1 MESLRLPDCSALIA
15 TALDEDFAYGPD
27 YTSLAT
33 VPGEARC
40 TAEFTAREAGTIAG
54 LGLIEEVLGATAQH
68 LAQWGV
74 DTAGSA
80 LADAPAPTITLH
92 STDGDRVAPGQVIAT
107 VQAPTLLVLA
117 AERTMLNMV
126 SHVSGIAT
134 QTRRW
139 VDAIAAAAADTGT
152 PDSVKQAQVRDTRK
166 TLPGLRTL
174 QKYAVRAG
182 GGANHRMGL
191 GDAAMIKDNH
201 VLAVGGSV
209 ATALRRVREHAP
221 DIACEVEVDTLDQLD
236 EVLPLH
242 PDMVLLDNF
251 ALADVHTAVHRRQAL
266 SPTTA
271 LEASGGLQLENAGE
285 YGTSGVDY
293 IAVGALTHSV
303 RVLDIG
309 LDFS

>member
-1 MESLRLPDCSALIA
+1 MERLLLPDCSALIA
-15 TALDEDFAYGPD
+15 TALEEDFAFGPD

-33 VPGEARC
+33 VPGKARC

-54 LGLIEEVLGATAQH
+54 LGLIEEVLEATAQR

-92 STDGDRVAPGQVIAT
+92 STDGDSVTPGQVIAT

-126 SHVSGIAT
+126 SHASAIAT
-134 QTRRW
+134 QTRCW
-139 VDAIAAAAADTGT
+139 VDAIATTAEETGT
-152 PDSVKQAQVRDTRK
+152 PDSIKQAQVRDTRK
-166 TLPGLRTL
+166 TLPGLRAL

-221 DIACEVEVDTLDQLD
+221 DIPCEVEVDTLDQLE

-251 ALADVHTAVHRRQAL
+251 ALADVLTAVHRRDAR
-266 SPTTA
+266 SPSTA
-271 LEASGGLQLENAGE
+271 LEASGGLTLDQADE

>member
-1 MESLRLPDCSALIA
+1 MGNLRLPDCSGLIA

-33 VPGEARC
+33 VPGKARC

-54 LGLIEEVLGATAQH
+54 LGLIEQVLDATAQR
-68 LAQWGV
+68 LSQWGV
-74 DTAGSA
+74 DTGPT
-80 LADAPAPTITLH
+80 LGDAPSITLH

-126 SHVSGIAT
+126 SHASAIAT

-152 PDSVKQAQVRDTRK
+152 PDGVNQAQVRDTRK
-166 TLPGLRTL
+166 TLPGLRAL

-221 DIACEVEVDTLDQLD
+221 DIPCEVEVDTLDQLE
-236 EVLPLH
+236 EVLPLR

>member
-1 MESLRLPDCSALIA
+1 MGNLRLPDCSGLIA

-33 VPGEARC
+33 VPGKARC

-54 LGLIEEVLGATAQH
+54 LGLIEQVLDATAQR
-68 LAQWGV
+68 LSQWGV
-74 DTAGSA
+74 DTGPT
-80 LADAPAPTITLH
+80 LGDAPSITLH

-126 SHVSGIAT
+126 SHASAIAT

-152 PDSVKQAQVRDTRK
+152 PDGVNQAQVRDTRK
-166 TLPGLRTL
+166 TLPGLRAL

-221 DIACEVEVDTLDQLD
+221 DIPCEVEVDTLDQLE

-285 YGTSGVDY
+285 YGASGVDF

>member
-1 MESLRLPDCSALIA
+1 MGNLRLPDCSGLIA

-33 VPGEARC
+33 VPGKARC

-54 LGLIEEVLGATAQH
+54 LGLIEQVLDATAQR
-68 LAQWGV
+68 LSQWGV
-74 DTAGSA
+74 DTGPT
-80 LADAPAPTITLH
+80 LGDAPSITLH

-126 SHVSGIAT
+126 SHASAIAT

-152 PDSVKQAQVRDTRK
+152 PDGVNQAQVRDTRK
-166 TLPGLRTL
+166 TLPGLRAL

-221 DIACEVEVDTLDQLD
+221 DIPCEVEVDTLDQLE

-251 ALADVHTAVHRRQAL
+251 ALGDVHTAVHRRQAL

>member
-1 MESLRLPDCSALIA
+1 M
-15 TALDEDFAYGPD
+15 
-27 YTSLAT
+27 
-33 VPGEARC
+33 
-40 TAEFTAREAGTIAG
+40 
-54 LGLIEEVLGATAQH
+54 
-68 LAQWGV
+68 
-74 DTAGSA
+74 
-80 LADAPAPTITLH
+80 
-92 STDGDRVAPGQVIAT
+92 
-107 VQAPTLLVLA
+107 
-117 AERTMLNMV
+117 
-126 SHVSGIAT
+126 
-134 QTRRW
+134 
-139 VDAIAAAAADTGT
+139 
-152 PDSVKQAQVRDTRK
+152 RDTRK
-166 TLPGLRTL
+166 TLPGLRAL

>member
-1 MESLRLPDCSALIA
+1 MGNLRLPDCSGLIA

-33 VPGEARC
+33 VPGKARC

-54 LGLIEEVLGATAQH
+54 LGLIEQVLDATAQR
-68 LAQWGV
+68 LSQWGV
-74 DTAGSA
+74 DTGPT
-80 LADAPAPTITLH
+80 LGDAPTPSITLH

-126 SHVSGIAT
+126 SHASAIAT

-152 PDSVKQAQVRDTRK
+152 PDGVNQAQVRDTRK
-166 TLPGLRTL
+166 TLPGLRAL

-221 DIACEVEVDTLDQLD
+221 DIACEVEVDTLDQLE

-285 YGTSGVDY
+285 YGTSGVDF

>member
-1 MESLRLPDCSALIA
+1 MDNLRLPDCSGLIA

-54 LGLIEEVLGATAQH
+54 LGLIEQVLDATAKR
-68 LAQWGV
+68 LSQWGV
-74 DTAGSA
+74 DTGPA
-80 LADAPAPTITLH
+80 LADAPTPSITLH

-107 VQAPTLLVLA
+107 VQVPTLLVLA

-126 SHVSGIAT
+126 SHASAIAT

-139 VDAIAAAAADTGT
+139 VDAIAAAAEDTGT
-152 PDSVKQAQVRDTRK
+152 PDSIKQAKVRDTRK
-166 TLPGLRTL
+166 TLPSLRAL

-221 DIACEVEVDTLDQLD
+221 DIPCEVEVDTLDQLE

>member
-1 MESLRLPDCSALIA
+1 MGNLRLPDCSGLIA

-33 VPGEARC
+33 VPGKARC

-54 LGLIEEVLGATAQH
+54 LGLIEQVLDATAQR
-68 LAQWGV
+68 LSQWGV
-74 DTAGSA
+74 DTGPT
-80 LADAPAPTITLH
+80 LGDAPSITLH

-126 SHVSGIAT
+126 SHASAIAT

-139 VDAIAAAAADTGT
+139 VDAIAAAAEEKGT
-152 PDSVKQAQVRDTRK
+152 PESVKQAQVRDTRK
-166 TLPGLRTL
+166 TLPGLRAL

-221 DIACEVEVDTLDQLD
+221 DIACEVEVDTLDQLE

-285 YGTSGVDY
+285 YGTSGVDF

>member
-1 MESLRLPDCSALIA
+1 MGNLRLPDCSGLIA

-33 VPGEARC
+33 VPGKARC

-54 LGLIEEVLGATAQH
+54 LGLIEQVLDATAQR
-68 LAQWGV
+68 LSQWGV
-74 DTAGSA
+74 DTGPT
-80 LADAPAPTITLH
+80 LGDAPSITLH

-107 VQAPTLLVLA
+107 VQAPALLVLT

-126 SHVSGIAT
+126 SHASAIAT

-152 PDSVKQAQVRDTRK
+152 PESVKQAQVRDTRK
-166 TLPGLRTL
+166 TLPGLRAL

-221 DIACEVEVDTLDQLD
+221 DIPCEVEVDTLDQLE

-285 YGTSGVDY
+285 YGASGVDF

>member
-54 LGLIEEVLGATAQH
+54 LGLIEEVLEATAQH

-191 GDAAMIKDNH
+191 GHAAMIKDNH

-251 ALADVHTAVHRRQAL
+251 ALADVHTAVHCRQAL

-271 LEASGGLQLENAGE
+271 LEVSGGLQLENAGE

>member
-1 MESLRLPDCSALIA
+1 MGNLRLPDCSGLIA

-33 VPGEARC
+33 VPGKARC

-54 LGLIEEVLGATAQH
+54 LGLIEQVLDATAQR
-68 LAQWGV
+68 LSQWRV
-74 DTAGSA
+74 DTGPT
-80 LADAPAPTITLH
+80 LGDAPSITLH

-126 SHVSGIAT
+126 SHASAIAT

-152 PDSVKQAQVRDTRK
+152 PDGVNQAQVRDTRK
-166 TLPGLRTL
+166 TLPGLRAL

-221 DIACEVEVDTLDQLD
+221 DIPCEVEVDTLDQLE

>member
-1 MESLRLPDCSALIA
+1 MGNLRLPDCSGLIA

-54 LGLIEEVLGATAQH
+54 LGLIEQVLDATAQR
-68 LAQWGV
+68 LSQWGV
-74 DTAGSA
+74 DTGSA
-80 LADAPAPTITLH
+80 LADAPTHTITLH

-107 VQAPTLLVLA
+107 VQAPTLLVLT

-126 SHVSGIAT
+126 SHASAIAT

-152 PDSVKQAQVRDTRK
+152 PESVKQAQVRDTRK
-166 TLPGLRTL
+166 TLPGLRAL

-221 DIACEVEVDTLDQLD
+221 DIPCEVEVDTLDQLE

-251 ALADVHTAVHRRQAL
+251 TLADVHTAVHRRQAL

-285 YGTSGVDY
+285 YGTSGVDF

>member
-1 MESLRLPDCSALIA
+1 MGNLRLPDCSGLIA

-54 LGLIEEVLGATAQH
+54 LGLIEQVLDATAQR
-68 LAQWGV
+68 LSQWGV
-74 DTAGSA
+74 DTGSA
-80 LADAPAPTITLH
+80 LVDAPTPTITLH

-126 SHVSGIAT
+126 SHASAIAT
-134 QTRRW
+134 QTRHW
-139 VDAIAAAAADTGT
+139 VDAIAAAAEDTGT
-152 PDSVKQAQVRDTRK
+152 PDGVNQAQVRDTRK
-166 TLPGLRTL
+166 TLPGLRAL

-182 GGANHRMGL
+182 GGANHRKGL

-201 VLAVGGSV
+201 VLAAGGSV
-209 ATALRRVREHAP
+209 ATALRRVREHSP
-221 DIACEVEVDTLDQLD
+221 DIPCEVEVDTLDQLE

-285 YGTSGVDY
+285 YGTSGVDF

>member
-1 MESLRLPDCSALIA
+1 MGNLRLPDCSGLIA
-15 TALDEDFAYGPD
+15 TTLDEDFAYGPD

-33 VPGEARC
+33 VPGKARC

-54 LGLIEEVLGATAQH
+54 LGLIEQVLDATAQR
-68 LAQWGV
+68 LSQWGV
-74 DTAGSA
+74 DTGPT
-80 LADAPAPTITLH
+80 LGDAPSITLH

-126 SHVSGIAT
+126 SHASAIAT

-152 PDSVKQAQVRDTRK
+152 PDGVNQAQVRDTRK
-166 TLPGLRTL
+166 TLPGLRAL

-221 DIACEVEVDTLDQLD
+221 DIPCEVEVDTLDQLE
-236 EVLPLH
+236 EVLPLR

>member
-1 MESLRLPDCSALIA
+1 MGNLRLPDCSGLIA

-54 LGLIEEVLGATAQH
+54 LGLIEQVLDATAQR
-68 LAQWGV
+68 LSQWGV
-74 DTAGSA
+74 DTGSA
-80 LADAPAPTITLH
+80 LVDAPTPTITLH

-126 SHVSGIAT
+126 SHASAIAT

-152 PDSVKQAQVRDTRK
+152 PDGVNQAQVRDTRK
-166 TLPGLRTL
+166 TLPGLRAL

-221 DIACEVEVDTLDQLD
+221 DIPCEVEVDTLDQLE

>member
-1 MESLRLPDCSALIA
+1 MGNLRLPDCSGLIA

-54 LGLIEEVLGATAQH
+54 LGLIEQVLDATAQR
-68 LAQWGV
+68 LSQWGV
-74 DTAGSA
+74 DTGSA
-80 LADAPAPTITLH
+80 LVDAPTPTITLH

-126 SHVSGIAT
+126 SHASAIAT

-152 PDSVKQAQVRDTRK
+152 PDGVNQAQVRDTRK
-166 TLPGLRTL
+166 TLPGLRAL

-201 VLAVGGSV
+201 VLAVGDSV

-221 DIACEVEVDTLDQLD
+221 DIPCEVEVDTLDQLE

-285 YGTSGVDY
+285 YGTSGVDF
-293 IAVGALTHSV
+293 ITVGALTHSV

>member
-1 MESLRLPDCSALIA
+1 MGNLRLPDCSGLIA

-33 VPGEARC
+33 VPGKARC

-54 LGLIEEVLGATAQH
+54 LGLIEQVLDATAQR
-68 LAQWGV
+68 LSQWGV
-74 DTAGSA
+74 DTGPT
-80 LADAPAPTITLH
+80 LGDAPSITLH

-126 SHVSGIAT
+126 SHASAIAT

-139 VDAIAAAAADTGT
+139 VDAIAAAAEEKGT
-152 PDSVKQAQVRDTRK
+152 PESVKQAQVRDTRK
-166 TLPGLRTL
+166 TLPGLRAL

-221 DIACEVEVDTLDQLD
+221 DIACEVEVDTLDQLE

-285 YGTSGVDY
+285 YGASGVDF

>member
-1 MESLRLPDCSALIA
+1 MGNLRLPDCSGLIA

-33 VPGEARC
+33 VPGKARC

-54 LGLIEEVLGATAQH
+54 LGLIEQVLDATAQR
-68 LAQWGV
+68 LSQWGV
-74 DTAGSA
+74 DTGPT
-80 LADAPAPTITLH
+80 LGDAPSITLH

-107 VQAPTLLVLA
+107 VQAPTLLVLT

-126 SHVSGIAT
+126 SHASAIAT

-152 PDSVKQAQVRDTRK
+152 PDGVNQAQVRDTRK
-166 TLPGLRTL
+166 TLPGLRAL

-221 DIACEVEVDTLDQLD
+221 DIPCEVEVDTLDQLE

-251 ALADVHTAVHRRQAL
+251 ALADVHTAVHRRNTL

-285 YGTSGVDY
+285 YGTSGVDF

>member
-1 MESLRLPDCSALIA
+1 MDNLRLPDCSALIA

-33 VPGEARC
+33 VPGKARC
-40 TAEFTAREAGTIAG
+40 TAEFTAREAGTITG
-54 LGLIEEVLGATAQH
+54 LGLIEQVLDATAQR
-68 LAQWGV
+68 LSQWGV
-74 DTAGSA
+74 DTGPT
-80 LADAPAPTITLH
+80 LGDAPSITLH

-126 SHVSGIAT
+126 SHASAIAT
-134 QTRRW
+134 QTRCR
-139 VDAIAAAAADTGT
+139 VDAIATTAEETGT
-152 PDSVKQAQVRDTRK
+152 PDSIKQAQVRDTRK
-166 TLPGLRTL
+166 TLPGLRAL

-221 DIACEVEVDTLDQLD
+221 DIPCEVEVDTLDQLE

>member
-1 MESLRLPDCSALIA
+1 MGNLRLPDCSGLIA

-33 VPGEARC
+33 VPGKALC

-54 LGLIEEVLGATAQH
+54 LGLIEQVLDATAQR
-68 LAQWGV
+68 LSQWGV
-74 DTAGSA
+74 DTGPT
-80 LADAPAPTITLH
+80 LGDAPSITLH

-126 SHVSGIAT
+126 SHASAIAT
-134 QTRRW
+134 QTRHW
-139 VDAIAAAAADTGT
+139 VDAIAAAAEDTGT
-152 PDSVKQAQVRDTRK
+152 PESIKQAQVRDTRK
-166 TLPGLRTL
+166 TLPGLRAL

>member
-40 TAEFTAREAGTIAG
+40 TADFTAREAGTIAG
-54 LGLIEEVLGATAQH
+54 LGLIEEVLEATAQR

-92 STDGDRVAPGQVIAT
+92 FTDGDRVAPGQVIAT
-107 VQAPTLLVLA
+107 VQAPALLVLA

-152 PDSVKQAQVRDTRK
+152 PNSVKQAQVRDTRK
-166 TLPGLRTL
+166 TLPGLRAL

-201 VLAVGGSV
+201 VLAVGSV

-221 DIACEVEVDTLDQLD
+221 VIACEVEVDTLDQLD
-236 EVLPLH
+236 EVLLLH

-251 ALADVHTAVHRRQAL
+251 ALADVHTAVHCRQAL

-271 LEASGGLQLENAGE
+271 LEVSGGLQLENAGE

>member
-1 MESLRLPDCSALIA
+1 MGNLRLPDCSGLIA

-33 VPGEARC
+33 VPGKALC

-54 LGLIEEVLGATAQH
+54 LGLIEQVLDATAQR
-68 LAQWGV
+68 LSQWGV
-74 DTAGSA
+74 DTGPT
-80 LADAPAPTITLH
+80 LGDAPSITLH

-126 SHVSGIAT
+126 SHASAIAT
-134 QTRRW
+134 QTRHW
-139 VDAIAAAAADTGT
+139 VDAIAAAAEDTGT
-152 PDSVKQAQVRDTRK
+152 PESIKQAQVRDTRK
-166 TLPGLRTL
+166 TLPGLRAL

-221 DIACEVEVDTLDQLD
+221 DIACEVEVDTLDQLE

-266 SPTTA
+266 SQP
-271 LEASGGLQLENAGE
+271 
-285 YGTSGVDY
+285 
-293 IAVGALTHSV
+293 
-303 RVLDIG
+303 RR
-309 LDFS
+309 

>member
-1 MESLRLPDCSALIA
+1 MEDLRLPDCSALIS

-54 LGLIEEVLGATAQH
+54 LGLIEQVLDATAQR
-68 LAQWGV
+68 LSQWGV
-74 DTAGSA
+74 VTGPT
-80 LADAPAPTITLH
+80 LADAPTITLH
-92 STDGDRVAPGQVIAT
+92 STDGDRVTPGQVIAT

-126 SHVSGIAT
+126 SHASAIAT

-139 VDAIAAAAADTGT
+139 VDAIAAAAEEKGT
-152 PDSVKQAQVRDTRK
+152 PESVKQAQVRDTRK
-166 TLPGLRTL
+166 TLPGLRAL
-174 QKYAVRAG
+174 QKYAVRTG

-221 DIACEVEVDTLDQLD
+221 DIPCEVEVDTLDQLD

>member
-1 MESLRLPDCSALIA
+1 MDNLRLPDCSALIA

-33 VPGEARC
+33 VPGENRC
-40 TAEFTAREAGTIAG
+40 TAEFTAREAGAIAG
-54 LGLIEEVLGATAQH
+54 LGLIEQVLEATAQR
-68 LAQWGV
+68 LSQWGV
-74 DTAGSA
+74 DTGPAP
-80 LADAPAPTITLH
+80 ADAPTPTITLH
-92 STDGDRVAPGQVIAT
+92 STDGDRVTPGQVIAT

-126 SHVSGIAT
+126 SHASAIAT

-139 VDAIAAAAADTGT
+139 VDAIAAAAEETGT
-152 PDSVKQAQVRDTRK
+152 PDSAKQAQVRDTRK
-166 TLPGLRTL
+166 TLPGLRAL

-221 DIACEVEVDTLDQLD
+221 DIPCEVEVDTLDQLE

>member
-1 MESLRLPDCSALIA
+1 MGNLRLPDCSGLIA

-33 VPGEARC
+33 VPGKALC

-54 LGLIEEVLGATAQH
+54 LGLIEQVLDATAQR
-68 LAQWGV
+68 LSQWGV
-74 DTAGSA
+74 DTGPT
-80 LADAPAPTITLH
+80 LGDAPSITLH

-107 VQAPTLLVLA
+107 VQAPTLLVLT

-126 SHVSGIAT
+126 SHASAIAT

-139 VDAIAAAAADTGT
+139 VDAIAATAEETGT
-152 PDSVKQAQVRDTRK
+152 PDSIKQAKVRDTRK
-166 TLPGLRTL
+166 TLPGLRAL

-221 DIACEVEVDTLDQLD
+221 DIPCEVEVDTLDQLE

-251 ALADVHTAVHRRQAL
+251 ALADVHTAVHRRNTL

-285 YGTSGVDY
+285 YGTSGVDF

>member
-54 LGLIEEVLGATAQH
+54 LGLIEEVLEATAQR

-80 LADAPAPTITLH
+80 LADAPSTTLH
-92 STDGDRVAPGQVIAT
+92 STDGDRVAPDQVIAT
-107 VQAPTLLVLA
+107 VQAPTLLVLG

-126 SHVSGIAT
+126 SHASAIAT

-166 TLPGLRTL
+166 TLPGLRAL

-285 YGTSGVDY
+285 YGISGVDY

>member
-1 MESLRLPDCSALIA
+1 MEDLRLPDCSALIA
-15 TALDEDFAYGPD
+15 TGLDEDFAYGPD

-54 LGLIEEVLGATAQH
+54 LGLIEQVLDATAQRLSH
-68 LAQWGV
+68 WGV
-74 DTAGSA
+74 VTGPT
-80 LADAPAPTITLH
+80 LADVPTITLH
-92 STDGDRVAPGQVIAT
+92 STDGDRVTPGHVIAT

-126 SHVSGIAT
+126 SHVSAIAT

-139 VDAIAAAAADTGT
+139 VDAIAAAAEDTGT
-152 PDSVKQAQVRDTRK
+152 PGSVKQAQVRDTRK
-166 TLPGLRTL
+166 TLPGLRAL

-221 DIACEVEVDTLDQLD
+221 DIPCEVEVDTLDQLE

>member
-54 LGLIEEVLGATAQH
+54 LGLIEEVLGVTAQH

-92 STDGDRVAPGQVIAT
+92 FTDGDRVAPGQVIAT

-166 TLPGLRTL
+166 TLPGLRAL

-251 ALADVHTAVHRRQAL
+251 ALADVHTAVHCCQAL

-271 LEASGGLQLENAGE
+271 LEVSGGLQLENAGE

>member
-1 MESLRLPDCSALIA
+1 MGNLRLPDCSALIA

-33 VPGEARC
+33 VPGKARC

-54 LGLIEEVLGATAQH
+54 LGLIEQVLDATAQR
-68 LAQWGV
+68 LSQWGV
-74 DTAGSA
+74 DTGPT
-80 LADAPAPTITLH
+80 LGDAPSITLH

-126 SHVSGIAT
+126 SHASAIAT

-152 PDSVKQAQVRDTRK
+152 PDGVNQAQVRDTRK
-166 TLPGLRTL
+166 TLPGLRAL

-221 DIACEVEVDTLDQLD
+221 DIPCEVEVDTLDQLE
-236 EVLPLH
+236 EVLPLR

>member
-1 MESLRLPDCSALIA
+1 MGNLRLPDCSGLIA

-33 VPGEARC
+33 VPGKARC

-54 LGLIEEVLGATAQH
+54 LGLIEQVLDATAQR
-68 LAQWGV
+68 LSQWGV
-74 DTAGSA
+74 DTGPT
-80 LADAPAPTITLH
+80 LGDAPSITLH

-107 VQAPTLLVLA
+107 VQAPTLLVLT

-126 SHVSGIAT
+126 SHASAIAT

-152 PDSVKQAQVRDTRK
+152 PDGVNQAQVRDTRK
-166 TLPGLRTL
+166 TLPGLRAL

-221 DIACEVEVDTLDQLD
+221 DIPCEVEVDTLDQLE

>member
-1 MESLRLPDCSALIA
+1 MGNLRLPDCSGLIA

-54 LGLIEEVLGATAQH
+54 LGLIEQVLDATAQR
-68 LAQWGV
+68 LSQWGV
-74 DTAGSA
+74 DTGSA
-80 LADAPAPTITLH
+80 LVDAPTPTITLH

-126 SHVSGIAT
+126 SHVSAIAT

-152 PDSVKQAQVRDTRK
+152 PDGVNQAQVRDTRK
-166 TLPGLRTL
+166 TLPGLRAL

-221 DIACEVEVDTLDQLD
+221 DIPCEVEVDTLDQLE

-285 YGTSGVDY
+285 YGTSGVDF

>member
-40 TAEFTAREAGTIAG
+40 TADFTAREAGTIAG
-54 LGLIEEVLGATAQH
+54 LGLIEEVLEATAQR

-107 VQAPTLLVLA
+107 VQAPALLVLA

-152 PDSVKQAQVRDTRK
+152 PNSVKQAQVRDTRK
-166 TLPGLRTL
+166 TLPGLRAL

-201 VLAVGGSV
+201 VLAVGSV

-221 DIACEVEVDTLDQLD
+221 VIACEVEVDTLDQLD
-236 EVLPLH
+236 EVLLLH

-251 ALADVHTAVHRRQAL
+251 ALADVHTAVHCRQAL

-271 LEASGGLQLENAGE
+271 LEVSGGLQLENAGE